1 MENPDICTGEDVI
14 KEKKKKK
21 KERIWNIQEDPDDSN
36 RLRISEV

>member
-1 MENPDICTGEDVI
+1 MENPGICTGEDVI
-14 KEKKKKK
+14 KEKKK